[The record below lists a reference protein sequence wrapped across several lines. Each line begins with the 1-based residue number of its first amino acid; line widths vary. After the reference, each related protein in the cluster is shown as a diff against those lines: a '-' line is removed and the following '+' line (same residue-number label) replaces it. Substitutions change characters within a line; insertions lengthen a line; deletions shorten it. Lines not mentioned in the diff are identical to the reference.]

1 MKIEEQI
8 SNLLGLATRARKTIT
23 GEELV
28 VKEIRSQ
35 KAKLVV
41 LSNDASKN
49 TAKKINDKS
58 IEKNIKDFIN
68 HFPRQALHAQSL
80 GFVHPRTKEKMFF
93 ETPLPDD
100 MMQLLGVLRE
110 M

>member
-1 MKIEEQI
+1 MTLGEQI

-49 TAKKINDKS
+49 TAKKLTINVHLLTLSCMSLETGTISDMRR
-58 IEKNIKDFIN
+58 EKR
-68 HFPRQALHAQSL
+68 PGWQ
-80 GFVHPRTKEKMFF
+80 
-93 ETPLPDD
+93 
-100 MMQLLGVLRE
+100 
-110 M
+110 

>member
-49 TAKKINDKS
+49 TAKKLMINVHLLTLSRMSLETGTISDMRR
-58 IEKNIKDFIN
+58 EKR
-68 HFPRQALHAQSL
+68 PGWQ
-80 GFVHPRTKEKMFF
+80 
-93 ETPLPDD
+93 
-100 MMQLLGVLRE
+100 
-110 M
+110 

>member
-1 MKIEEQI
+1 MTIDEQI

-49 TAKKINDKS
+49 TAKKINDKCAS
-58 IEKNIKDFIN
+58 FNVE
-68 HFPRQALHAQSL
+68 LHVFGDRHDL
-80 GFVHPRTKEKMFF
+80 GHATGKEARVAIAIM
-93 ETPLPDD
+93 DD
-100 MMQLLGVLRE
+100 GFAKKLSGLLNEYNRG
-110 M
+110 